1 MKEEARLGTSGTSSG
16 FFTPRKN
23 RPKASPKSTL
33 PKGEEEAIRTIVHDF
48 YITEKRRPT
57 LNAILQKMKDSE
69 LSFSGNKNTLR
80 KVLLKLGFRWKK
92 TEDKQ
97 KVLMDSHDIRK
108 KRIEYL
114 KNLIRYKKE
123 GRNIVYIDE
132 TAAKTDSKGK
142 RLIIVHAGGKSG
154 FVPNALL
161 IFPSGSKSGDYHHD
175 MNYENFSKWLET
187 QVLPNLP
194 PRSVLVVDNASY
206 HNVKLLQ
213 MPVSSTRK
221 EEMIRWLQD
230 KNIKHDPS
238 LTKPELYEII
248 KQNKSKNITNKI
260 DHLVEQYGHV
270 ILKLPPYHPE
280 FNPIEKIWALVKN
293 WVASRNVTFKLND
306 VANLAR
312 EKFEAIGVAEWSK
325 ICEHV
330 EKTENEYI
338 EKSIF

>member
-1 MKEEARLGTSGTSSG
+1 MESDSDESFLCIPEEIVKAASTATLNLLPEKSKGQYLKEYDLFIKWRVEKQVCS
-16 FFTPRKN
+16 FTERVLL
-23 RPKASPKSTL
+23 AYFEEKS
-33 PKGEEEAIRTIVHDF
+33 KQW
-48 YITEKRRPT
+48 KSPT
-57 LNAILQKMKDSE
+57 L
-69 LSFSGNKNTLR
+69 G
-80 KVLLKLGFRWKK
+80 
-92 TEDKQ
+92 
-97 KVLMDSHDIRK
+97 
-108 KRIEYL
+108 
-114 KNLIRYKKE
+114 YKKE

-132 TAAKTDSKGK
+132 MYIHSSHTQEKGWTDKTLKELQKPIGKGK

-194 PRSVLVVDNASY
+194 LRSVLLVNNALY

-238 LTKPELYEII
+238 LTKPELYKII
-248 KQNKSKNITNKI
+248 KQNKSKNIPYKI

-270 ILKLPPYHPE
+270 ILRLPPYHLE
-280 FNPIEKIWALVKN
+280 FNPIEKIWALKEHLLDNAFDRLAFTVN
-293 WVASRNVTFKLND
+293 TGESDESAFDESEDSSYEEND
-306 VANLAR
+306 D
-312 EKFEAIGVAEWSK
+312 IDG
-325 ICEHV
+325 
-330 EKTENEYI
+330 
-338 EKSIF
+338 